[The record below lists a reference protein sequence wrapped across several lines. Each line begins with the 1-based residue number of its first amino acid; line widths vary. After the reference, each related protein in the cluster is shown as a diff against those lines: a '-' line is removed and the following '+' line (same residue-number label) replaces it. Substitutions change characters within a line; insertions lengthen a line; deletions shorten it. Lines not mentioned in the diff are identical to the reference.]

1 MEEREKGVKEK
12 GDFFTIFPSFPFRV
26 PISLITL
33 TTLTPFLI
41 TFFLLLAGCKTST
54 KVGTVAVVD
63 AKAHHEFFDSMQ
75 KQAFQYETFSARTN
89 VDLNISGKSFSSRVD
104 IKMISDSALQL
115 SVQPLLGIELFRAEF
130 TLEGLTIIDRM
141 NKRYVSESY
150 AALKG
155 KLPVAFNYYNLQALF
170 SNHIFIPGE
179 QNILQQQYNRF
190 KLKQEGSTAEIRI
203 KDAMQLL
210 YIFMADG
217 EEKLLS
223 TYVTDKSEQYALQ
236 WLYADFRMTDGQPFP
251 MLMDVQ
257 LFDNGSSAGQMKIYF
272 SKIQTNAPV
281 KIDTSIPDKYK
292 RVTVAQIVKG
302 LTDSK
307 M

>member
-1 MEEREKGVKEK
+1 MEKE
-12 GDFFTIFPSFPFRV
+12 TIRTKDKDAGNVVRKLSFLSSV
-26 PISLITL
+26 PVVLIV
-33 TTLTPFLI
+33 F
-41 TFFLLLAGCKTST
+41 LLAGCKTST
-54 KVGTVAVVD
+54 RVGTVNVAG
-63 AKAHHEFFDSMQ
+63 AKAHTEFFDSMQ
-75 KQAFQYETFSARTN
+75 EQAFRYETFFARTN
-89 VDLNISGKSFSSRVD
+89 VELDVQGKSFSSRVD
-104 IKMISDSALQL
+104 IKMVRDSALQL

-130 TLEGLTIIDRM
+130 TGEGVTIVDRM

-155 KLPVAFNYYNLQALF
+155 EWPVAFNYYNLQALF
-170 SNHIFIPGE
+170 SNHLFIPGE
-179 QNILQQQYNRF
+179 QEIARKQYNRF
-190 KLKQEGSTAEIRI
+190 KLKQEGSAAEIQI

-210 YIFMADG
+210 YTFRADG

-223 TYVTDKSEQYALQ
+223 TCVTDKPEQYALR

-257 LFDNGSSAGQMKIYF
+257 LLDKGSPAGQMKIYF
-272 SKIQTNAPV
+272 SKIQTNTPV

-292 RVTVAQIVKG
+292 RVTFTQIVKG

-307 M
+307 K